1 MSGTRIT
8 VTSAAGQTRLTVSP
22 IGLQGLPGNDSL
34 TTDELAAIQGA
45 ATPSAANV
53 FATMAHNQAETTIT
67 FTDVATG
74 NASITAHGFAPKATA
89 PAAGLVSVL
98 AIANGETVRTDKAL
112 FGVANPAALG
122 SVGPGSSVVAS
133 RDDHVHAMPSAAN
146 VGAAAATSFIAGAGA
161 LTGPAAPLTIGTAAA
176 AATGDFAAASHT
188 QAETTITFTDV
199 TTGNASTTAHGFVP
213 KATAPDAAQLNVL
226 GIAVGETV
234 YTNKALFDALTPA
247 DLGVSAAGS
256 SIIAAHRDHVHK
268 IPSAAD
274 VIVVFT
280 PTNYTPAS
288 TTVEAHLA
296 AIDAALGLLA

>member
-1 MSGTRIT
+1 MSGPTLTITRT
-8 VTSAAGQTRLTVSP
+8 TRPVELTRDSSVTEVTLTRSA
-22 IGLQGLPGNDSL
+22 IGLQGLPGDDQL
-34 TTDELAAIQGA
+34 TADELAAIQGA

-67 FTDVATG
+67 FTDVA
-74 NASITAHGFAPKATA
+74 
-89 PAAGLVSVL
+89 
-98 AIANGETVRTDKAL
+98 
-112 FGVANPAALG
+112 
-122 SVGPGSSVVAS
+122 
-133 RDDHVHAMPSAAN
+133 
-146 VGAAAATSFIAGAGA
+146 
-161 LTGPAAPLTIGTAAA
+161 
-176 AATGDFAAASHT
+176 
-188 QAETTITFTDV
+188 
-199 TTGNASTTAHGFVP
+199 TGNASTTAHGFVP